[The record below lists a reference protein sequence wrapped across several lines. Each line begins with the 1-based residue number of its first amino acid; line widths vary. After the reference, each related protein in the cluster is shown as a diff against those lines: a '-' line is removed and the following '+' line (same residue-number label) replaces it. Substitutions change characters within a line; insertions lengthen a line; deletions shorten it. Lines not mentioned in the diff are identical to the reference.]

1 MICCTWRSSRE
12 FDRPCEPALNGAFR
26 IRSPEVLYDS
36 RRDSSAGSSH
46 KEHDMRRPIIA
57 FAIVAVAAVG
67 AASVEGKAKSVTGTW
82 TLTVEHIG
90 LKLELVQKNDTV
102 TGTLD
107 WPHGD
112 PIKLTGALTGDT
124 LTFTGDSVGENFSV
138 HVDSTGTLKADDT
151 MAGTLKALFVDYN
164 DAHEVVR
171 KHDQE
176 IPWTATRGEHG
187 IVHFPR

>member
-1 MICCTWRSSRE
+1 MSS
-12 FDRPCEPALNGAFR
+12 
-26 IRSPEVLYDS
+26 
-36 RRDSSAGSSH
+36 SSAL
-46 KEHDMRRPIIA
+46 
-57 FAIVAVAAVG
+57 G
-67 AASVEGKAKSVTGTW
+67 ADSVDAKGKPVTGIW

-90 LKLELVQKNDTV
+90 LKLELLQKKNTV

-112 PIKLTGALTGDT
+112 PIKLTGTLTGDT
-124 LTFTGDSVGENFSV
+124 LMFVGDSSGENFSV
-138 HVDSTGTLKADDT
+138 HVNSTGTLKADGA
-151 MAGTLKALFVDYN
+151 MAGTFKAQFVDFN

-176 IPWTATRGEHG
+176 IPWTAVRGEHG